1 MKAIVHIG
9 APKTGSSSIQAFLT
23 MNLKA
28 LRRQGFRIGLESNT
42 RGSHVDV
49 PIAALARIGRL
60 PQSGESRMRY
70 GAPDLATAMTVHD
83 KVAGDLE
90 AFAERHPNKTLI
102 ITAEHI
108 LPWLNEDD
116 AIKSMDA
123 MLSAHFDDV
132 TYVLYLR
139 SPVGQILSAF
149 SERIKRGR
157 GVAQDVF
164 VKTRLTYIDQ
174 YAEVT
179 RWVTAVGRD
188 RFQPRLLE
196 SDFLT
201 DGDLIADFAG
211 VCGIS
216 LNGLE
221 TPERMNESLT
231 AEAVEVLSLFNQ
243 RVPQIIDVATVNP
256 MNRGVMRR
264 VMRHPKS
271 KTPIRLTADQLAE
284 IAAAT
289 AESSEKL
296 RAAYFPDR
304 PMLYAAASKAGAED
318 DRTSILA
325 RALEIAVD
333 LVIDVRSGT
342 WGNLDEEDQALATV
356 NRPDDSPSTIP
367 RPVGAKKA
375 NRKRLKAAGGRARAA
390 KTVGV

>member
-23 MNLKA
+23 MNTKA
-28 LRRQGFRIGLESNT
+28 LRRQGFRIGLDANT
-42 RGSHVDV
+42 RNSHVDV
-49 PIAALARIGRL
+49 PIAALAQIGRL
-60 PQSGESRMRY
+60 PQSGDSRMRY
-70 GAPDLATAMTVHD
+70 GAPDLPTAKGVLD
-83 KVAGDLE
+83 KVTTDLA
-90 AFAERHPNKTLI
+90 AFAGLYPKSTLI

-108 LPWLNEDD
+108 MPWLKDVASVKSLDDLLSRYFED
-116 AIKSMDA
+116 
-123 MLSAHFDDV
+123 L
-132 TYVLYLR
+132 TYVVYLR
-139 SPVGQILSAF
+139 SPAGMILSAF
-149 SERIKRGR
+149 SERIKRGV
-157 GVAQDVF
+157 GVAQDEF
-164 VKTRLTYIDQ
+164 VKQRIANIDQ
-174 YAEVT
+174 FADVS
-179 RWVTAVGRD
+179 RWVTAVGSE
-188 RFQPRLLE
+188 RFKPRLLE
-196 SDFLT
+196 TNFLT
-201 DGDLIADFAG
+201 NADLIADFAG
-211 VCGIS
+211 ICGIK
-216 LNGLE
+216 LEGLE

-284 IAAAT
+284 IATAT

-304 PMLYAAASKAGAED
+304 PVLYAAASKAGAED
-318 DRTSILA
+318 DRSSILA

-375 NRKRLKAAGGRARAA
+375 NRKRLKAAGGRAKAT